1 MDERPAPPE
10 KPKSRVVAALL
21 SLVAP
26 GVGHAF
32 LGRPLRGA
40 AWLLGPLLLGMIFV
54 LFASEPSSS
63 RVFTILGGAMF
74 VGYAGAIADVL
85 AMPARKHRATSSG
98 AVIAFVLAPLVLAPT
113 VALVLRSLVIEAF
126 KVPSGAM
133 IPSIV
138 VGDHLFVDKAVY
150 RKRLP
155 KRGEVFV
162 FKYPEH
168 PEQDFVK
175 RAIAVGGDRLEV
187 RDGHPIIN
195 GWEVPSCVVGSYHY
209 TETFDQS
216 AHEGDLYVEFLDG
229 SAYLVFFDKAGMS
242 ADYQGPYTVATGDT
256 WVMGDNRNN
265 SHDSRVWFGGA
276 GGGVPASHVKGRA
289 RLIWLSPSAPHQ
301 GSDLA
306 SDPVAPSPELA
317 APLAKCL
324 ASRPANTSPPA
335 RQ

>member
-1 MDERPAPPE
+1 MDERPSPPE

-32 LGRPLRGA
+32 LGHPLRGA
-40 AWLLGPLLLGMIFV
+40 IWLLLPLVLALGYVLSAHEPASRTVFV
-54 LFASEPSSS
+54 
-63 RVFTILGGAMF
+63 VLGGSVF
-74 VGYAGAIADVL
+74 LGYAGAIVDVL
-85 AMPARKHRATSSG
+85 AMPARKHRATSVAG
-98 AVIAFVLAPLVLAPT
+98 IVAFVGAPVLLAPT
-113 VALVLRSLVIEAF
+113 VAITLRMLVIEAF

-133 IPSIV
+133 IPTIV
-138 VGDHLFVDKAVY
+138 VGDHLFVDKSVY
-150 RKRLP
+150 RSRLP

-187 RDGHPIIN
+187 RSGHPIIN
-195 GWEVPSCVVGSYHY
+195 GWQVPSCAVGRYHY
-209 TETFDQS
+209 AESSDAS
-216 AHEGDLYVEFLDG
+216 AHEGELFVEFLEA
-229 SAYLVFFDKAGMS
+229 SAYLVFFDASGFDS
-242 ADYQGPYTVATGDT
+242 AYQGPYTVAPGET

-265 SHDSRVWFGGA
+265 SHDSRVWFGGV

-289 RLIWLSPSAPHQ
+289 RMIWLSPVAAHQ

-306 SDPVAPSPELA
+306 HDPVPPSTELA

-324 ASRPANTSPPA
+324 ATRPTNTTPPG
-335 RQ
+335 RE